1 MIIIIERDDIVLKEL
16 FSMLARTLLVLTVL
30 FFMVKLMGKKQVS
43 QMNMFDYIIGITLG
57 SIVADVS
64 MDIEKNLLSGISCIL
79 LYCFISIIISELSLK
94 SIKFR
99 EFFNGKDTIIIERG
113 KLLKKNMK
121 SCKITV
127 NNLETEARLMGYF
140 SLDEIDYAIMEN
152 NGKISFKPKEKNKP
166 LEKGDYLDKVI
177 DDGLVYNL
185 IIDGEYVVKNMEKVG
200 KDKKWI
206 NHYLKVNGYKFSD
219 ILLLTIDG
227 NDKVMVYKR

>member
-1 MIIIIERDDIVLKEL
+1 
-16 FSMLARTLLVLTVL
+16 MLARTLLVLTVL
-30 FFMVKLMGKKQVS
+30 FFLVKLMGKKQVS

-94 SIKFR
+94 SIKLR

-140 SLDEIDYAIMEN
+140 SLDEIDYAFMEN

-185 IIDGEYVVKNMEKVG
+185 IIDGEYVVNNMEKVG

-206 NHYLKVNGYKFSD
+206 NHYLKVNGYKLSD

>member
-1 MIIIIERDDIVLKEL
+1 
-16 FSMLARTLLVLTVL
+16 MLARTLLVLTVL
-30 FFMVKLMGKKQVS
+30 FFLVKLMGKKQVS

-94 SIKFR
+94 SIKLR

-140 SLDEIDYAIMEN
+140 SLDEIDYAIMAN

-206 NHYLKVNGYKFSD
+206 NHYLKVNGYKLSD

>member
-1 MIIIIERDDIVLKEL
+1 MLKEL

-30 FFMVKLMGKKQVS
+30 FFLVKLMGKKQVS

-94 SIKFR
+94 SIKLR

-140 SLDEIDYAIMEN
+140 SLDEIDYAIMEK

-185 IIDGEYVVKNMEKVG
+185 IIDGEYVVNNMEKVG

-206 NHYLKVNGYKFSD
+206 NHYLKVNGYKLSD

>member
-1 MIIIIERDDIVLKEL
+1 
-16 FSMLARTLLVLTVL
+16 MLARTLLVLTVL

-94 SIKFR
+94 SIKLR

-140 SLDEIDYAIMEN
+140 SLDEIDYAIMEK

-185 IIDGEYVVKNMEKVG
+185 IIDGEYVVNNMEKVG

-206 NHYLKVNGYKFSD
+206 NHYLKVNGYKLSD

>member
-94 SIKFR
+94 SIKLR

-127 NNLETEARLMGYF
+127 NNLETGAFNAAG
-140 SLDEIDYAIMEN
+140 
-152 NGKISFKPKEKNKP
+152 P
-166 LEKGDYLDKVI
+166 
-177 DDGLVYNL
+177 
-185 IIDGEYVVKNMEKVG
+185 
-200 KDKKWI
+200 
-206 NHYLKVNGYKFSD
+206 
-219 ILLLTIDG
+219 
-227 NDKVMVYKR
+227 

>member
-1 MIIIIERDDIVLKEL
+1 MIIIIERNDIVLKEL

-30 FFMVKLMGKKQVS
+30 FFLVKLMGKKQVS

-94 SIKFR
+94 SIKLR

-140 SLDEIDYAIMEN
+140 SLDEIDYAIMEK

-185 IIDGEYVVKNMEKVG
+185 IIDGEYVVNNMEKVG

-206 NHYLKVNGYKFSD
+206 NHYLKVNGYKLSD

>member
-1 MIIIIERDDIVLKEL
+1 MLKEL

-30 FFMVKLMGKKQVS
+30 FFLVKLMGKKQVS

-94 SIKFR
+94 SIKLR

-127 NNLETEARLMGYF
+127 NNLET
-140 SLDEIDYAIMEN
+140 
-152 NGKISFKPKEKNKP
+152 
-166 LEKGDYLDKVI
+166 
-177 DDGLVYNL
+177 
-185 IIDGEYVVKNMEKVG
+185 
-200 KDKKWI
+200 
-206 NHYLKVNGYKFSD
+206 
-219 ILLLTIDG
+219 
-227 NDKVMVYKR
+227 

>member
-1 MIIIIERDDIVLKEL
+1 
-16 FSMLARTLLVLTVL
+16 MLARTLLVLTVL

-64 MDIEKNLLSGISCIL
+64 MDIERNLLSGISCIL

-94 SIKFR
+94 SIKLR
-99 EFFNGKDTIIIERG
+99 GFFNGKDTIIIERG

-140 SLDEIDYAIMEN
+140 SLDEIDYAIMEK

-206 NHYLKVNGYKFSD
+206 NHYLKVNGYKLSD

>member
-1 MIIIIERDDIVLKEL
+1 MIIIIERNDIVLKEL

-30 FFMVKLMGKKQVS
+30 FFLVKLMGKKQVS

-94 SIKFR
+94 SIKLR

-140 SLDEIDYAIMEN
+140 SLDEIDYAIMEK

-206 NHYLKVNGYKFSD
+206 NHYLKVNGYKLSD

>member
-1 MIIIIERDDIVLKEL
+1 
-16 FSMLARTLLVLTVL
+16 MLARTLLVLTVL
-30 FFMVKLMGKKQVS
+30 FFLVKLMGKKQVS

-94 SIKFR
+94 SIKLR

-140 SLDEIDYAIMEN
+140 SLDEIDYAIMEK

-185 IIDGEYVVKNMEKVG
+185 IIDGEYVVNNMEKVG

-206 NHYLKVNGYKFSD
+206 NHYLKVNGYKLSD

>member
-1 MIIIIERDDIVLKEL
+1 MLKEL

-30 FFMVKLMGKKQVS
+30 FFLVKLMGKKQVS

-94 SIKFR
+94 SIKLR

-140 SLDEIDYAIMEN
+140 SLDEIDYAIMEK

-206 NHYLKVNGYKFSD
+206 NHYLKVNGYKLSD

>member
-1 MIIIIERDDIVLKEL
+1 
-16 FSMLARTLLVLTVL
+16 
-30 FFMVKLMGKKQVS
+30 
-43 QMNMFDYIIGITLG
+43 
-57 SIVADVS
+57 

-94 SIKFR
+94 SIKLR

-185 IIDGEYVVKNMEKVG
+185 IIDGEYVVNNMEKVG

-206 NHYLKVNGYKFSD
+206 NHYLKVNGYKLSD

>member
-1 MIIIIERDDIVLKEL
+1 
-16 FSMLARTLLVLTVL
+16 
-30 FFMVKLMGKKQVS
+30 
-43 QMNMFDYIIGITLG
+43 
-57 SIVADVS
+57 
-64 MDIEKNLLSGISCIL
+64 
-79 LYCFISIIISELSLK
+79 
-94 SIKFR
+94 
-99 EFFNGKDTIIIERG
+99 
-113 KLLKKNMK
+113 
-121 SCKITV
+121 
-127 NNLETEARLMGYF
+127 MGYF

-185 IIDGEYVVKNMEKVG
+185 IIDGEYVVNNMEKVG

-206 NHYLKVNGYKFSD
+206 NHYLKVNGYKLSD

>member
-1 MIIIIERDDIVLKEL
+1 MIIIIERNDIVLKEL

-30 FFMVKLMGKKQVS
+30 FFLVKLMGKKQVS

-94 SIKFR
+94 SIKLR

-166 LEKGDYLDKVI
+166 LEKG
-177 DDGLVYNL
+177 
-185 IIDGEYVVKNMEKVG
+185 II
-200 KDKKWI
+200 WI
-206 NHYLKVNGYKFSD
+206 RL
-219 ILLLTIDG
+219 
-227 NDKVMVYKR
+227 

>member
-30 FFMVKLMGKKQVS
+30 FFLVKLMGKKQVS

-94 SIKFR
+94 SIKLR

-140 SLDEIDYAIMEN
+140 SLDEIDYAIMEK

-185 IIDGEYVVKNMEKVG
+185 IIDGEYVVNNMEKVG

-206 NHYLKVNGYKFSD
+206 NHYLKVNGYKLSD

>member
-94 SIKFR
+94 SIKLR

-140 SLDEIDYAIMEN
+140 SLDEIDYAIMEK

-206 NHYLKVNGYKFSD
+206 NHYLKVNGYKLSD

>member
-1 MIIIIERDDIVLKEL
+1 MIIIIERNDIVLKEL

-30 FFMVKLMGKKQVS
+30 FFLVKLMGKKQVS

-94 SIKFR
+94 SIKLR

-152 NGKISFKPKEKNKP
+152 NGKISFKSKEKNKP

-185 IIDGEYVVKNMEKVG
+185 IIDGEYVVNNMEKVG

-206 NHYLKVNGYKFSD
+206 NHYLKVNGYKLSD

>member
-1 MIIIIERDDIVLKEL
+1 
-16 FSMLARTLLVLTVL
+16 
-30 FFMVKLMGKKQVS
+30 MGKKQVS

-94 SIKFR
+94 SIKLR

-140 SLDEIDYAIMEN
+140 SLDEIDYAIMEK

-206 NHYLKVNGYKFSD
+206 NHYLKVNGYKLSD

>member
-1 MIIIIERDDIVLKEL
+1 
-16 FSMLARTLLVLTVL
+16 MLARTLLVLTVL
-30 FFMVKLMGKKQVS
+30 FFLVKLMGKKQVS

-94 SIKFR
+94 SIKLR

-140 SLDEIDYAIMEN
+140 SLDEIDYAIMEK

-206 NHYLKVNGYKFSD
+206 NHYLKVNGYKLSD

>member
-1 MIIIIERDDIVLKEL
+1 MLKEL

-94 SIKFR
+94 SIKLR

-140 SLDEIDYAIMEN
+140 SLDEIDYAIMEK

-206 NHYLKVNGYKFSD
+206 NHYLKVNGYKLSD

>member
-1 MIIIIERDDIVLKEL
+1 MIIIIERNDIVLKEL

-30 FFMVKLMGKKQVS
+30 FFLVKLMGKKQVS

-94 SIKFR
+94 SIKLR

-127 NNLETEARLMGYF
+127 TAARTILRPK
-140 SLDEIDYAIMEN
+140 
-152 NGKISFKPKEKNKP
+152 KI
-166 LEKGDYLDKVI
+166 L
-177 DDGLVYNL
+177 
-185 IIDGEYVVKNMEKVG
+185 
-200 KDKKWI
+200 
-206 NHYLKVNGYKFSD
+206 
-219 ILLLTIDG
+219 
-227 NDKVMVYKR
+227 

>member
-94 SIKFR
+94 SIKLR

-140 SLDEIDYAIMEN
+140 SM
-152 NGKISFKPKEKNKP
+152 
-166 LEKGDYLDKVI
+166 
-177 DDGLVYNL
+177 
-185 IIDGEYVVKNMEKVG
+185 
-200 KDKKWI
+200 
-206 NHYLKVNGYKFSD
+206 
-219 ILLLTIDG
+219 
-227 NDKVMVYKR
+227 R

>member
-1 MIIIIERDDIVLKEL
+1 MSYKIKLNLNTLFILYFIKGKMIMQIIYDEYSKNKAINFINNY
-16 FSMLARTLLVLTVL
+16 
-30 FFMVKLMGKKQVS
+30 KLYNS
-43 QMNMFDYIIGITLG
+43 
-57 SIVADVS
+57 
-64 MDIEKNLLSGISCIL
+64 
-79 LYCFISIIISELSLK
+79 
-94 SIKFR
+94 
-99 EFFNGKDTIIIERG
+99 
-113 KLLKKNMK
+113 
-121 SCKITV
+121 
-127 NNLETEARLMGYF
+127 
-140 SLDEIDYAIMEN
+140 

-206 NHYLKVNGYKFSD
+206 NHYLKVNGYKLSD

>member
-94 SIKFR
+94 SIKLR

-140 SLDEIDYAIMEN
+140 SLDEIDYAIMEK

-185 IIDGEYVVKNMEKVG
+185 IIDGEYVVNNMEKVG

-206 NHYLKVNGYKFSD
+206 NHYLKVNGYKLSD

>member
-1 MIIIIERDDIVLKEL
+1 
-16 FSMLARTLLVLTVL
+16 MLARTLLVLTVL

-94 SIKFR
+94 SIKLR

-140 SLDEIDYAIMEN
+140 SLDEIDYAIMEK

-206 NHYLKVNGYKFSD
+206 NHYLKVNGYKLSD

>member
-1 MIIIIERDDIVLKEL
+1 
-16 FSMLARTLLVLTVL
+16 
-30 FFMVKLMGKKQVS
+30 
-43 QMNMFDYIIGITLG
+43 
-57 SIVADVS
+57 
-64 MDIEKNLLSGISCIL
+64 
-79 LYCFISIIISELSLK
+79 
-94 SIKFR
+94 
-99 EFFNGKDTIIIERG
+99 
-113 KLLKKNMK
+113 MK

-140 SLDEIDYAIMEN
+140 SLDEIDYAIMEK